1 MLGSRGKSSS
11 LFRIAGVD
19 ENLREPRIER
29 LSWAGSG
36 RSLRFKLMTEI
47 YRKLQRLFRPERRH
61 SPHCDPI
68 TEICSMWYR
77 SGRLAIHV
85 LCMMKNGTV

>member
-36 RSLRFKLMTEI
+36 RSLRLRMNGSYADE
-47 YRKLQRLFRPERRH
+47 PAVV
-61 SPHCDPI
+61 
-68 TEICSMWYR
+68 CS
-77 SGRLAIHV
+77 SD
-85 LCMMKNGTV
+85 T